1 MDNLEQRDPIPEE
14 RPAEEQTPEAQIPSQ
29 QEAETEISSQQ
40 IPSVQASEE
49 QIPEPQPRESVY
61 EPMAWQPPL
70 QQPAANAQPVTGYPF
85 PPSKPKKQKAKK
97 EKAPGKGGWWKTLL
111 AAVLTLALVAGGCGI
126 TAFVMQEQWSA
137 DAAAKEQELEGL
149 RQQLAFLQTQLNRV
163 LAGSNGSTG
172 GTVVVPEGGMT
183 HAQVYAQNVNS
194 VVAINNKATTNI
206 WGQIS
211 ETASSGSGFIL
222 SEDGYI
228 VSNYHVVEGANTLT
242 VIMHNG
248 TEYDAKLIGYDEY
261 NDLAVLKIDAK
272 GLPCAK
278 LGSSDDLIIG
288 DMVVAIG
295 NPLGELTSSLTV
307 GYVSGTNRDVS
318 TTGAAINMLQT
329 DAAINPGNSGGPLF
343 NMFGEVVGITTAKY
357 SGSAVEGLGFAIPI
371 DDVTQKI
378 TDIVE
383 RGYVTG
389 AYLGVN
395 ITELTEEGKEAL
407 GIPDGVYVR
416 SVEEGYCAAKA
427 GVRQMDIITALG
439 EHTVKTIADL
449 KRALEKYEPGDTVEL
464 TIWRSGEVIKLTLTL
479 DEKPAS

>member
-1 MDNLEQRDPIPEE
+1 
-14 RPAEEQTPEAQIPSQ
+14 
-29 QEAETEISSQQ
+29 
-40 IPSVQASEE
+40 
-49 QIPEPQPRESVY
+49 
-61 EPMAWQPPL
+61 MA
-70 QQPAANAQPVTGYPF
+70 
-85 PPSKPKKQKAKK
+85 
-97 EKAPGKGGWWKTLL
+97 
-111 AAVLTLALVAGGCGI
+111 
-126 TAFVMQEQWSA
+126 
-137 DAAAKEQELEGL
+137 
-149 RQQLAFLQTQLNRV
+149 
-163 LAGSNGSTG
+163 
-172 GTVVVPEGGMT
+172 
-183 HAQVYAQNVNS
+183 
-194 VVAINNKATTNI
+194 I
-206 WGQIS
+206 W
-211 ETASSGSGFIL
+211 
-222 SEDGYI
+222 
-228 VSNYHVVEGANTLT
+228 
-242 VIMHNG
+242 
-248 TEYDAKLIGYDEY
+248 
-261 NDLAVLKIDAK
+261 
-272 GLPCAK
+272 
-278 LGSSDDLIIG
+278 
-288 DMVVAIG
+288 
-295 NPLGELTSSLTV
+295 
-307 GYVSGTNRDVS
+307 YVSGTNRDVS